1 MALNNPYA
9 HYYDGED
16 DATTITLQN
25 SFINDPSLTGQMTV
39 EFHANILGGGYILA
53 SGGEH
58 ADTRGLYV
66 TTGGSLYLLDGSRRW
81 RILGAEMPH
90 NETHH
95 YAMVWDGD
103 TLKWLVDG
111 VVTNEAGAIGNY
123 RPGIASVFCIGRV
136 TQKAAYYGEFYM
148 DELRIWDH
156 ARTQAQIQEN
166 MYKTLTGTET
176 GLELYLRFDTGSGSI
191 AVDSSPNGYHG
202 EITGATWVPGL
213 VDLEEDEP
221 SQGQKVT
228 GAITFRGRSS
238 MSLAGVKRA
247 TGSIAFRGQ
256 SSMFLSA
263 VKTAVGKITF
273 RGGSF
278 MSLVGLV
285 LRELEGV
292 YQISSSEIV
301 SRNQPVLS
309 TDLANYIE
317 VWINPR
323 VPADQA
329 EEVYRSKEPEPIPPG
344 ESKAFNLKLDKEPV
358 IEAVASLEGA
368 GANLSITD
376 TKFYSGSAEITVK
389 NSGASEQTCI
399 IVVQARPLELQ
410 GRRKIVVKD
419 EESILD
425 HGLVKYTF
433 DSPLVQDEASARD
446 IGKKILWLFSV
457 ARANIEIEWRGDPAL
472 ELADPVQIPEFEKL
486 GVSKKENFYVV
497 RQLLEVVEGGLDAT
511 LSGRK
516 IPRLK
521 EGD

>member
-1 MALNNPYA
+1 MSTVYGDIF
-9 HYYDGED
+9 HV
-16 DATTITLQN
+16 
-25 SFINDPSLTGQMTV
+25 SLLTDQTFFGGIV
-39 EFHANILGGGYILA
+39 EVNLA
-53 SGGEH
+53 S
-58 ADTRGLYV
+58 
-66 TTGGSLYLLDGSRRW
+66 
-81 RILGAEMPH
+81 
-90 NETHH
+90 
-95 YAMVWDGD
+95 
-103 TLKWLVDG
+103 
-111 VVTNEAGAIGNY
+111 
-123 RPGIASVFCIGRV
+123 
-136 TQKAAYYGEFYM
+136 
-148 DELRIWDH
+148 
-156 ARTQAQIQEN
+156 
-166 MYKTLTGTET
+166 
-176 GLELYLRFDTGSGSI
+176 
-191 AVDSSPNGYHG
+191 
-202 EITGATWVPGL
+202 
-213 VDLEEDEP
+213 EP
-221 SQGQKVT
+221 V
-228 GAITFRGRSS
+228 
-238 MSLAGVKRA
+238 
-247 TGSIAFRGQ
+247 TGSITFRGQ
-256 SSMFLSA
+256 SSMSLSA

-278 MSLVGLV
+278 MSLIGLV

-292 YQISSSEIV
+292 YQISSSEII

-358 IEAVASLEGA
+358 IEAVASLEDA
-368 GANLSITD
+368 GANLAITD
-376 TKFYSGSAEITVK
+376 TKFYSGSAEITVR
-389 NSGASEQTCI
+389 NTGATEQTCI